1 MLVVCF
7 LLKISSINQRPL
19 ILRWCPSTGGGC
31 ILIKLIYLLKSHKV
45 CCSYITVNCFW
56 VVFVGVRSTCY
67 LISVQTLI
75 TQLKHYKTSVRL
87 DALMGLREIFQ
98 EHPALLLPNL
108 TKIVDHVLVVLVDQ
122 EAGVRHGLH
131 VLLKLIFSSIAQE
144 QLQPFFPVL
153 VAHLTCGFT
162 HIDDRVQL
170 DSLKIFDLVLT
181 CFPRLLAPHA
191 QDFLPLLVWM
201 IARQEMLYSTSKKV
215 DHETSALTSNPNSKL
230 SQQTSRL
237 EIFTQLC
244 KFLQILLETLEMS
257 NGSSFGLV
265 YSHTQAPVVDLQN
278 KKVFVS
284 KGRTF
289 EPTPS
294 AFCDLSSTIPHVA
307 VLQTHG
313 IVISETA
320 FLNSPDSSG
329 SPHQQYK
336 THNDIFP
343 DRSKLLDFA
352 QNLISLVLECWVECS
367 PVKLFHGGSLKQDTL
382 SVMETILNL
391 LSLLLKLISQID
403 QVQSASTQ
411 TWFQKEPTLMAIL
424 CERFHTEFQRLF
436 MPYFPFSNL
445 QLPSKQF
452 CTMDFTVSQIML
464 LLLSR
469 TSCREDSTLIQKTV
483 SAICEFYGNLEGN
496 VKIIA
501 ATSQTLTTCVKIMME
516 VLPCMF
522 TSLYQVSDDSQRKFF
537 TGVWSV
543 YSVCHPQ
550 SSAKQMLIQC
560 FCDLHTKVFKE
571 EIHIST
577 RLGQ

>member
-1 MLVVCF
+1 
-7 LLKISSINQRPL
+7 
-19 ILRWCPSTGGGC
+19 
-31 ILIKLIYLLKSHKV
+31 
-45 CCSYITVNCFW
+45 
-56 VVFVGVRSTCY
+56 
-67 LISVQTLI
+67 
-75 TQLKHYKTSVRL
+75 
-87 DALMGLREIFQ
+87 MGLREIFQ
-98 EHPALLLPNL
+98 EHPVLLLPNL

-122 EAGVRHGLH
+122 EAGVRHGLY
-131 VLLKLIFSSIAQE
+131 VLLKLVFSSVAQE

-181 CFPRLLAPHA
+181 CFPRLLVPHA

-201 IARQEMLYSTSKKV
+201 IARQETLYSTSKKV
-215 DHETSALTSNPNSKL
+215 GHETSALTSNPNSKL

-257 NGSSFGLV
+257 NGNSFGPV
-265 YSHTQAPVVDLQN
+265 SSHTQAPVVDLPN
-278 KKVFVS
+278 KKVFAS
-284 KGRTF
+284 RGRTL
-289 EPTPS
+289 EPTS
-294 AFCDLSSTIPHVA
+294 TAFCDLSSTIPHVA

-320 FLNSPDSSG
+320 FLNSPDLSG
-329 SPHQQYK
+329 SPHQQCK
-336 THNDIFP
+336 THSDIFP

-352 QNLISLVLECWVECS
+352 KNLISLLLECWVECS

-391 LSLLLKLISQID
+391 LSVLLKLISQID
-403 QVQSASTQ
+403 QAQSASVQ
-411 TWFQKEPTLMAIL
+411 TWFQKEPMLMAIL

-436 MPYFPFSNL
+436 MAYFPFSN

-452 CTMDFTVSQIML
+452 CVMDFTVSQIML
-464 LLLSR
+464 LLFRS
-469 TSCREDSTLIQKTV
+469 TSCRENSSLFQKTV
-483 SAICEFYGNLEGN
+483 SAICDFYGNLEGN
-496 VKIIA
+496 VKSIT
-501 ATSQTLTTCVKIMME
+501 ATSQTLTSCVRIMVE

-537 TGVWSV
+537 AGVWSV

-560 FCDLHTKVFKE
+560 FCDLHTKLFKD
-571 EIHIST
+571 EIHINSK
-577 RLGQ
+577 LGR